1 MPLRAAMLVVKCLL
15 MTKMIILLICI
26 FSMQSF
32 AFKGLS
38 QQTVTLTLKNASYR
52 KAFKEIERQ
61 LSVHFVYNDDIL
73 PEKKLNED
81 MRQLSLDAVM
91 SQLLANTSLY
101 YKVLDKNLVILYERA
116 GTAPA
121 DNSFAVRGKVV
132 NDKNEPLA
140 NVSVQEKGNRNGT
153 VTGEDG
159 AFTLTVND
167 ASAVL
172 VFTYVGYA
180 RQEVPVEGKGTLNIT
195 LHDDSKQ
202 ILNDVVVIGYGTIKK
217 GDLTGAVASI
227 KAEDLKTAGVNSV
240 DKALQGKL
248 AGVEIESSGGDPG
261 SGMRILIRGVGTFNY
276 TDPLYIVDGV
286 YVSSISNLAPDDIA
300 SISVLKDASAAA
312 IYGSR
317 AANGVVLV
325 TTKTGVSGKTAVSF
339 NAYTGMQHVVKK
351 LSVLNAQQWATVSNA
366 AHDAAGLPRLAI
378 ADNPDSLGA
387 GTNWQDAIYHAAPV
401 QNYEMNVSGGSK
413 GSVYSVSGAYINQQG
428 IVDETGY
435 YRYNLRAKSETTKG
449 RFKIGETVLF
459 SQENWNQLPGSWGG
473 QGGNPVG
480 SAPKSIPAFKIYDT
494 TDVGGYGG
502 PYGPVVNVEN
512 PVAQLHLETVKQDAT
527 DVLVNAF
534 VQVDI
539 IKGLYYKVNLG
550 YTDNAV
556 HNSNYTQRYQVGT
569 LFSNP
574 TNNITDSRSSDKVLL
589 LEHTLNFIREFG
601 KHSIQA
607 LVGYTYQD
615 EHYQILSATANG
627 LPDGVESIDAAAG
640 ARSNGG
646 NANEN
651 TLLSELGRVVYSYDQ
666 RYLLTASF
674 RRDGSSRF
682 SPSNRYGNFPS
693 VAAGWNI
700 SNESFFDGL
709 KNTITSWKLRGSYGV
724 LGNQE
729 IGDYQYLAA
738 ITSNVDYVSGSTP
751 TRWTGAIQQAFA
763 DPNIKWETSKTS
775 DVGTDMSFLRNRLV
789 FTADYYDKKTSD
801 LLLQVPIPGS
811 AGSTSNPYV
820 NAGSISNKGI
830 ELALSY
836 SGGQHDFKYNIYGTF
851 STNKNKVLALGTGT
865 QQIIG
870 GQPTLHGEGTTT
882 TQVGGEVGAFY
893 LIKTAGI
900 FNSQTEI
907 NNYKDKNGNL
917 IQPNAQPGDIKFV
930 DANGDGVISDAD
942 KVYAGSPNPKFAYGL
957 GWNMGWKGFD
967 FSVYFQGTYGNKI
980 YNGFRMDLDGMSL
993 EMNYSTATL
1002 NAWTAARPTD
1012 FPRAVIDD
1020 PNYNDRVSDRFLE
1033 SGSYLRCKT
1042 LQVGYNFGAGILQKL
1057 TVNNLR
1063 VYAGADNLFTITKYS
1078 GFNPDLGRSGNILN
1092 NTGSILD
1099 RGVDYSFANYPLART
1114 VTVGVQLSF

>member
-1 MPLRAAMLVVKCLL
+1 MRAVILIAKCLL
-15 MTKMIILLICI
+15 MTKMIILLICV
-26 FSMQSF
+26 FSLQSF
-32 AFKGLS
+32 ANRGLS
-38 QQTVTLTLKNASYR
+38 QQTISFSLKNASYR

-61 LSVHFVYNDDIL
+61 VSVHFVYNDDIL
-73 PEKKLNED
+73 PEKKISAQVSQQSLESVMDMLLSNTPLAYKLLNKIVIIYDKGGAPVED
-81 MRQLSLDAVM
+81 H
-91 SQLLANTSLY
+91 
-101 YKVLDKNLVILYERA
+101 
-116 GTAPA
+116 
-121 DNSFAVRGKVV
+121 SFTIRGKVL
-132 NDKNEPLA
+132 NEKKEPLA
-140 NVSVQEKGNRNGT
+140 KVSILEKGMNNGT
-153 VTGEDG
+153 VTAEDG
-159 AFTLTVND
+159 SFSLTVTNPN
-167 ASAVL
+167 AVL
-172 VFTYVGYA
+172 IFSYVGYA
-180 RQEVPVEGKGTLNIT
+180 RQEVVLAGQEALTIT
-195 LHDDSKQ
+195 LHEDSKQ
-202 ILNDVVVIGYGTIKK
+202 ILNDVVVIGYGTIRK

-227 KAEDLKTAGVNSV
+227 KAEDLTTAGVNSV

-261 SGMRILIRGVGTFNY
+261 SGMRILVRGVGTFNY

-286 YVSSISNLAPDDIA
+286 YVSSISNIAPDDIA

-317 AANGVVLV
+317 ASNGVVLV
-325 TTKTGVSGKTAVSF
+325 TTKSGISGKTVIGF
-339 NAYTGMQHVVKK
+339 NSYVGVQHVVKK
-351 LSVLNAQQWATVSNA
+351 LSVLNAEQWANVSNA
-366 AHDAAGLPRLAI
+366 AHDAAGLPRLVI
-378 ADNPDSLGA
+378 ADNPDSLGV
-387 GTNWQDAIYHAAPV
+387 GTNWQDAIYHSAPV
-401 QNYEMNVSGGSK
+401 QNYELNINGGSK
-413 GSVYSVSGAYINQQG
+413 GSLYSVSGGYTNQQG

-449 RFKIGETVLF
+449 RFKFGETVLF
-459 SQENWNQLPGSWGG
+459 SNENWNQLPGSWGG

-480 SAPKSIPAFKIYDT
+480 SAPKSIPVFKIYDAS
-494 TDVGGYGG
+494 DVGGYGG

-512 PVAQLHLETVKQDAT
+512 PVAQLHLETVTQDAT
-527 DVLVNAF
+527 DVLVNAYA
-534 VQVDI
+534 QVDI
-539 IKGLYYKVNLG
+539 LKGLYYKVNLG
-550 YTDNAV
+550 YTDNAI
-556 HNSNYTQRYQVGT
+556 HNTNYTRRYQVGT

-574 TNNITDSRSSDKVLL
+574 TNNITDSRSSDKLLL
-589 LEHTLNFIREFG
+589 LEHTLNFDRTFG
-601 KHSIQA
+601 RHVVQA
-607 LVGYTYQD
+607 LAGYTYQD
-615 EHYQILSATANG
+615 EHYQILSASANG
-627 LPDGVESIDAAAG
+627 LPDGIEQIDAAAG

-651 TLLSELGRVVYSYDQ
+651 TLLSLLGRVVYTYDQ

-693 VAAGWNI
+693 VAVGWNI
-700 SNESFFDGL
+700 SNEDFFSSL
-709 KNTITSWKLRGSYGV
+709 RTTINTLKLRGSYGV

-775 DVGTDMSFLRNRLV
+775 DVGADLSLFQNHLT

-811 AGSTSNPYV
+811 AGSTTNPYV

-836 SGGQHDFKYNIYGTF
+836 SNNYHALKYTFYGTF

-900 FNSQTEI
+900 FNSQDQI
-907 NNYKDKNGNL
+907 NAYKDKNGNL
-917 IQPNAQPGDIKFV
+917 IQPNAAPGDIKFV

-942 KVYAGSPNPKFAYGL
+942 KVYAGSPNPKFAYGFGL
-957 GWNMGWKGFD
+957 NLAWKGFD
-967 FSVYFQGTYGNKI
+967 VSAYFQGTYGNKI
-980 YNGFRMDLDGMSL
+980 YNGFRMDLDGMNL

-1002 NAWTAARPTD
+1002 NAWTAARPTN

-1020 PNYNDRVSDRFLE
+1020 PNYNGRVSDRFLE

-1042 LQVGYNFGAGILQKL
+1042 LQIGYNLPAGPLAKL
-1057 TVNNLR
+1057 TVTSLR
-1063 VYAGADNLFTITKYS
+1063 VYAGADNLFTVTKYS

-1092 NTGSILD
+1092 NTGSILN
-1099 RGVDYSFANYPLART
+1099 RGVDFSFANYPLART
-1114 VTVGVQLSF
+1114 LTAGIQLSF